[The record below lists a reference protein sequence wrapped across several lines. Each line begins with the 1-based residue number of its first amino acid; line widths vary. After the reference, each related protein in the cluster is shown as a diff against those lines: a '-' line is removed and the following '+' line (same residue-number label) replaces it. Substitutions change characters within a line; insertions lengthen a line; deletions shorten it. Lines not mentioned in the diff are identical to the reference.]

1 MQNDTGRWEEFGGN
15 EREEI
20 DRTKHTNMTVAGSRK
35 AWTGYVWR
43 MFMER
48 QKTKQDEME
57 EADISKRKARRND

>member
-1 MQNDTGRWEEFGGN
+1 M
-15 EREEI
+15 REEI

-35 AWTGYVWR
+35 AWR

-57 EADISKRKARRND
+57 EADISKRKARRSD